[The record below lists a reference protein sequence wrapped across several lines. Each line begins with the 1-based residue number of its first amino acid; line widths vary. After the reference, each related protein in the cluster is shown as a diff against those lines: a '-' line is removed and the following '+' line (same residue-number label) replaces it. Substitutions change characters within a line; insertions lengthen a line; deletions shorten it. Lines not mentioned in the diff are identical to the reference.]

1 MENIT
6 FWAVILMMWMFL
18 GFMAYCVY
26 LLGKKWHINLH
37 F

>member
-18 GFMAYCVY
+18 GFMAYYVY
-26 LLGKKWHINLH
+26 LLGKNSI
-37 F
+37 

>member
-18 GFMAYCVY
+18 EFMAYYVY
-26 LLGKKWHINLH
+26 LLGKK
-37 F
+37 